1 MCPLIILVQPVETTG
16 TLAQSRKCYMNIQL
30 HVCIGTFHHL
40 KGKIKIILKPRPI
53 GNEIKNM
60 ADGLSNIVLNMEL
73 YEGKDLMKNKDH
85 VQESRATTVTIICL
99 TRPYRGSGS

>member
-1 MCPLIILVQPVETTG
+1 
-16 TLAQSRKCYMNIQL
+16 
-30 HVCIGTFHHL
+30 
-40 KGKIKIILKPRPI
+40 
-53 GNEIKNM
+53 M